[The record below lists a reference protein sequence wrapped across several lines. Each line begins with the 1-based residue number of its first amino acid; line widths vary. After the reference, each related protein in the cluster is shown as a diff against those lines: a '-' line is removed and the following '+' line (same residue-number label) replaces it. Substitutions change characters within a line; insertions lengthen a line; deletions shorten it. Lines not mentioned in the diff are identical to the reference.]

1 MAGSLNKAIVVGNV
15 VRDPE
20 VRQTPDGRKIVN
32 LSVATSEQ
40 WKDKNTGERREK
52 AEFHRVVIFNE
63 RLAGV
68 AEQYMKKGTKVYLEG
83 QLQTRKWTDQSGQD
97 RYITEI
103 VLGQFRGELLLLDR
117 AGGAANDSF
126 GGDAFE
132 GSGTGSS
139 DRASGSGGGEMSKST
154 ASTLKEDLAD
164 FDDDI
169 PF

>member
-1 MAGSLNKAIVVGNV
+1 MAGSLNKAVVVGNV

-20 VRQTPDGRKIVN
+20 VRQTPDGRKVVN
-32 LSVATSEQ
+32 LSIATSEQ

-52 AEFHRVVIFNE
+52 AEFHRVVIFND
-63 RLAGV
+63 RLANV
-68 AEQYMKKGTKVYLEG
+68 AEQYMKKGSKAYLEG

-117 AGGAANDSF
+117 ASAG
-126 GGDAFE
+126 GGDAVSAANN
-132 GSGTGSS
+132 SGESAAFQQSS
-139 DRASGSGGGEMSKST
+139 SAQGPKPAPTSLE
-154 ASTLKEDLAD
+154 EELAD
-164 FDDDI
+164 LNDDI